1 MALMHADIL
10 IIGAGAAG
18 LAAAAELAASGRR
31 VLILEARDRLGGRIW
46 TRHLPDL
53 VAPIEYGAEFIHGNA
68 PPVMSILQKHGSAAI
83 EATDTHFSLR
93 DGKFIER
100 SGLFHQVQNAM
111 RAATGIKEK
120 DVTFDAFL
128 ARSKDHLS
136 AEAREFAKM
145 MAEGFDAADTS
156 RASARAIIAE
166 WTAEMMDDDASQSR
180 PQDGY
185 DALLEAFTAAL
196 RGANVR
202 LQLQS
207 VVQAVQWSK
216 GTVEVAGTF
225 IGEPFR
231 ASAPR
236 AIVTLPLGVL
246 QQGAHEPGNV
256 RFTPALDAKRRALE
270 CLVSGPVVKL
280 NLRFRVPFWEELAG
294 GRYHDA
300 EFFHA
305 AHEDF
310 PTFWTQLPLRAP
322 LLVAWAGG
330 PRAARLCSAGGLR
343 EFVARALESLES
355 MFGKSCP
362 ARAELEAAYYHDWL
376 SDPFAC
382 GAYSYAAVDGDK
394 TRALLAAPLAD
405 TLFFAGEA
413 CDTHEETGTVT
424 GAVQSGIRAAR
435 EVLALL

>member
-1 MALMHADIL
+1 MTVMHADIL
-10 IIGAGAAG
+10 IIGAGASG

-46 TRHLPDL
+46 TQHSPDL
-53 VAPIEYGAEFIHGNA
+53 AAPIEYGAEFIHGDA
-68 PPVMSILQKHGSAAI
+68 PPVMAILQKHGRATI

-93 DGKFIER
+93 DGKLVER
-100 SGLFHQVQNAM
+100 SDLFHQVQKAM
-111 RAATGIKEK
+111 RAATGIKEQ

-128 ARSKDHLS
+128 ALSKDHLS

-180 PQDGY
+180 PQGGY
-185 DALLEAFTAAL
+185 DALLAAFTASL
-196 RGANVR
+196 RGADVR

-207 VVQAVQWSK
+207 AVQVVQWSK
-216 GTVEVAGTF
+216 GSVEVAGTF
-225 IGEPFR
+225 IGGAFR

-246 QQGAHEPGNV
+246 QQRPHEPGSV
-256 RFTPALDAKRRALE
+256 RFTPALDAKHRALE

-280 NLRFRVPFWEELAG
+280 NLRFRSAFWEELDG

-343 EFVARALESLES
+343 ELVARALESLQS

-362 ARAELEAAYYHDWL
+362 AQAQLEGAYYHDWQH
-376 SDPFAC
+376 DPFAC

-413 CDTHEETGTVT
+413 SDTQQETGTVT